1 MVVDDEI
8 LHPLLQGRFEIA
20 PVHHIVG
27 SDIEFELFPG
37 SYHGRTVSEF
47 PPHHLIDYPDVALD
61 DLDDLGADV
70 LVRVVGDG
78 DAV

>member
-1 MVVDDEI
+1 MQ
-8 LHPLLQGRFEIA
+8 HFELS
-20 PVHHIVG
+20 PVHHIVS

-47 PPHHLIDYPDVALD
+47 PPDHLVDNPRIGLYY
-61 DLDDLGADV
+61 LDDLGADI

-78 DAV
+78 DAVESVAVE